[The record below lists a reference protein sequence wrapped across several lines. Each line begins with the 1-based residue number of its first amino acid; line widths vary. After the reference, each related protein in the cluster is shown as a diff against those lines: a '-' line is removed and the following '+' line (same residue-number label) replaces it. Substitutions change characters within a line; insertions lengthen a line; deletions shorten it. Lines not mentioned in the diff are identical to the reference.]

1 MREKR
6 LVTKDLIPQFNTLI
20 MRLSMERND
29 SVFLF
34 QAGAHC
40 KLRKKPVYIPMAFV
54 GGAEGTR
61 TARRAPQARNPRL
74 PLRQQRGAKGAKNP
88 LNIFQ
93 FSPMLREPQGRRR
106 DGGW

>member
-54 GGAEGTR
+54 GGAEGRGKPEGLRRPETR
-61 TARRAPQARNPRL
+61 ACR
-74 PLRQQRGAKGAKNP
+74 
-88 LNIFQ
+88 
-93 FSPMLREPQGRRR
+93 
-106 DGGW
+106 

>member
-54 GGAEGTR
+54 WEGLR
-61 TARRAPQARNPRL
+61 DEDSPKGSADPKPALAVKAVARGEIQRRA
-74 PLRQQRGAKGAKNP
+74 
-88 LNIFQ
+88 
-93 FSPMLREPQGRRR
+93 
-106 DGGW
+106 

>member
-6 LVTKDLIPQFNTLI
+6 LVTKDLIPQFNTLT
-20 MRLSMERND
+20 MRPGMERND

-54 GGAEGTR
+54 GGAEETR
-61 TARRAPQARNPRL
+61 TARRAPQTRNPRL
-74 PLRQQRGAKGAKNP
+74 PLRQQRGAKPSAEHSEAEGRG
-88 LNIFQ
+88 Q
-93 FSPMLREPQGRRR
+93 HEGLRRPETRACR
-106 DGGW
+106 